1 MEGKTGKMKGVIREK
16 VSLMIGNSLF
26 RKRRTVN
33 GSVFFSCN
41 TCETSYNTH
50 LSAIAKIK
58 EDGAYELIK
67 WPSSKDHAC
76 WSDGN
81 QALIRQART
90 EMFTKITENPSRSIL
105 QIYEE
110 VRNSITQSM
119 DSQEKVLFLSVFPT
133 FRQIQSSLYKKRR
146 ELIPPNPQRMTDLKL
161 DLPLFQYSQ
170 DESVVKGDQVLDDGR
185 RVVMFTTNVHLK
197 YLAKSEQVLADGT
210 FRITPKLW
218 KQTFITSV
226 QVTSGVFIPV
236 VFVLLPD
243 KT

>member
-1 MEGKTGKMKGVIREK
+1 MLNLGSSDSPSCSSALLVDDTRTPADSSLSQPSLSSAPSELFEEEAEDDEEDGSIPEHHFEIKTMEGKTGKMKGVIREK

-58 EDGAYELIK
+58 EDGAYELIE
-67 WPSSKDHAC
+67 WPRSRDHAC

-119 DSQEKVLFLSVFPT
+119 DSQEKVLFLSVFPNSNSSDKCNLPCMRKGGNS
-133 FRQIQSSLYKKRR
+133 FHQIHR
-146 ELIPPNPQRMTDLKL
+146 E
-161 DLPLFQYSQ
+161 
-170 DESVVKGDQVLDDGR
+170 
-185 RVVMFTTNVHLK
+185 
-197 YLAKSEQVLADGT
+197 
-210 FRITPKLW
+210 
-218 KQTFITSV
+218 
-226 QVTSGVFIPV
+226 
-236 VFVLLPD
+236 
-243 KT
+243 

>member
-1 MEGKTGKMKGVIREK
+1 MKGIIRDK

-58 EDGAYELIK
+58 EDGAYELIE
-67 WPSSKDHAC
+67 WPRSRDHAC

-105 QIYEE
+105 QIYKE
-110 VRNSITQSM
+110 VRNSITHYPWTPKKSCCF
-119 DSQEKVLFLSVFPT
+119 SPSS
-133 FRQIQSSLYKKRR
+133 QIQIL
-146 ELIPPNPQRMTDLKL
+146 Q
-161 DLPLFQYSQ
+161 
-170 DESVVKGDQVLDDGR
+170 
-185 RVVMFTTNVHLK
+185 TNSIFLV
-197 YLAKSEQVLADGT
+197 
-210 FRITPKLW
+210 
-218 KQTFITSV
+218 
-226 QVTSGVFIPV
+226 
-236 VFVLLPD
+236 
-243 KT
+243 

>member
-1 MEGKTGKMKGVIREK
+1 MVDDTKAPVPPEAEASLSLRSDEQPSLSSTPSEPFEEAEDDEEDGSIPEHHFEIKTTEGKTGKMKGVIREK

-26 RKRRTVN
+26 CKRKTVN

-58 EDGAYELIK
+58 EDGSYELIE
-67 WPSSKDHAC
+67 WPRSRDHAC

-90 EMFTKITENPSRSIL
+90 EMFTKITE
-105 QIYEE
+105 
-110 VRNSITQSM
+110 T
-119 DSQEKVLFLSVFPT
+119 
-133 FRQIQSSLYKKRR
+133 R
-146 ELIPPNPQRMTDLKL
+146 ELILPNPQRMTDLKL
-161 DLPLFQYSQ
+161 ALPLFQYSQ

-185 RVVMFTTNVHLK
+185 QVVMFTTNVHLK

-210 FRITPKLW
+210 FRITPK
-218 KQTFITSV
+218 
-226 QVTSGVFIPV
+226 P
-236 VFVLLPD
+236 
-243 KT
+243 

>member
-1 MEGKTGKMKGVIREK
+1 MLNLGSSDSPSCSSTLLVDDTRTPEDSSLSQPSLSSAPSELFEEAEDDEEDGSIPEHHFEIKTTEGKTGKMKGVIREK

-58 EDGAYELIK
+58 EDGAYELIE
-67 WPSSKDHAC
+67 WPRSRDHAC

-119 DSQEKVLFLSVFPT
+119 DSQEKVLFLSVFPNSNSSDK
-133 FRQIQSSLYKKRR
+133 FNLPCIRKGGNSFYQIHR
-146 ELIPPNPQRMTDLKL
+146 E
-161 DLPLFQYSQ
+161 
-170 DESVVKGDQVLDDGR
+170 
-185 RVVMFTTNVHLK
+185 
-197 YLAKSEQVLADGT
+197 
-210 FRITPKLW
+210 
-218 KQTFITSV
+218 
-226 QVTSGVFIPV
+226 
-236 VFVLLPD
+236 
-243 KT
+243 